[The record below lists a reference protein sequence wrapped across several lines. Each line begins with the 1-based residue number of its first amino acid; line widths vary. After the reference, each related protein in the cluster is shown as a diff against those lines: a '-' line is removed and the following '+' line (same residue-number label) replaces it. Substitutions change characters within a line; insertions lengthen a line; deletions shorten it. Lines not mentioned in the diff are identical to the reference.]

1 MTNNASE
8 ATIDQAIPATNGKVA
23 TPILEASAV
32 TMAFGGVRALSEVS
46 VSFAAGEICG
56 LIGPNGAGKTTL
68 FDCLTGIRRPTSG
81 SIRYGG
87 EEVTCRSATWFA
99 RQGMRRTFQRQQIFG
114 WLPVEDNV
122 LVALEWRGGGGGLA
136 ADLLS
141 LPSRRSRERERRA
154 RVDEVLERCG
164 LEALRL
170 EPAANLPIGQARMVE
185 LARAVEAR
193 GASAGFTR
201 LVAPALVAQR
211 LRNDLWVSA
220 ELAREA
226 AAVLEGRTDA
236 SVQLRALLRFLD
248 YFQDGSYQL
257 LRYGDLEAVDRFL
270 SIAGEAAQ
278 SLDGPLARSRL
289 GEDCALFGD
298 SAEALFLRIGRRS
311 EITGRRFDRAHAEAV
326 LDRFRAG

>member
-1 MTNNASE
+1 MTNNTSG
-8 ATIDQAIPATNGKVA
+8 ATVDQTIPATNGKVA
-23 TPILEASAV
+23 TPILEASGV
-32 TMAFGGVRALSEVS
+32 TMAFGGVRALSDVS

-87 EEVTCRSATWFA
+87 EEVTGRSATWFA

-154 RVDEVLERCG
+154 RVDEVLELCG
-164 LEALRL
+164 LETLRL

-185 LARAVEAR
+185 LARAVVDRPKVLLLDEPTS
-193 GASAGFTR
+193 GLEESEVEN
-201 LVAPALVAQR
+201 L
-211 LRNDLWVSA
+211 
-220 ELAREA
+220 
-226 AAVLEGRTDA
+226 AAVVRRLCEEDECAVVLVEHDVGFVMRECHRVVVLNLGCIIANDVPEVVRADA
-236 SVQLRALLRFLD
+236 AVRAA
-248 YFQDGSYQL
+248 Y
-257 LRYGDLEAVDRFL
+257 
-270 SIAGEAAQ
+270 
-278 SLDGPLARSRL
+278 L
-289 GEDCALFGD
+289 G
-298 SAEALFLRIGRRS
+298 
-311 EITGRRFDRAHAEAV
+311 
-326 LDRFRAG
+326 

>member
-8 ATIDQAIPATNGKVA
+8 ATLDQTIPATNGKVA

-87 EEVTCRSATWFA
+87 EEVTGRSATWFA

-185 LARAVEAR
+185 LARAVVDRPKVLLLDEPTSGLEESEVENLAVVVR
-193 GASAGFTR
+193 RLCEEDGCAVVLVEHDVGFVMR
-201 LVAPALVAQR
+201 ECHRVVVLNLGSIIA
-211 LRNDLWVSA
+211 NDVPEVVRA
-220 ELAREA
+220 D
-226 AAVLEGRTDA
+226 AAV
-236 SVQLRALLRFLD
+236 RAA
-248 YFQDGSYQL
+248 Y
-257 LRYGDLEAVDRFL
+257 
-270 SIAGEAAQ
+270 
-278 SLDGPLARSRL
+278 L
-289 GEDCALFGD
+289 G
-298 SAEALFLRIGRRS
+298 
-311 EITGRRFDRAHAEAV
+311 
-326 LDRFRAG
+326 

>member
-8 ATIDQAIPATNGKVA
+8 ATVDQTIPASNGKVA
-23 TPILEASAV
+23 IPILEARTV

-87 EEVTCRSATWFA
+87 EEVTGRSATWFA

-185 LARAVEAR
+185 LARAV
-193 GASAGFTR
+193 
-201 LVAPALVAQR
+201 
-211 LRNDLWVSA
+211 
-220 ELAREA
+220 
-226 AAVLEGRTDA
+226 
-236 SVQLRALLRFLD
+236 
-248 YFQDGSYQL
+248 
-257 LRYGDLEAVDRFL
+257 VDRPKVLLLDEPTSGLEESEVENLAVVVRRLCEEEECAVVLVEHDVGFVMRECHRVVVL
-270 SIAGEAAQ
+270 NLGCVIANDVPEVVRADPAVRAAY
-278 SLDGPLARSRL
+278 L
-289 GEDCALFGD
+289 G
-298 SAEALFLRIGRRS
+298 
-311 EITGRRFDRAHAEAV
+311 
-326 LDRFRAG
+326 

>member
-1 MTNNASE
+1 MTNGAS
-8 ATIDQAIPATNGKVA
+8 QAMVTEGGPASNGRVA
-23 TPILEASAV
+23 PPPILEAETL

-68 FDCLTGIRRPTSG
+68 FDCLTGVRRPTSG
-81 SIRYGG
+81 SIRYCG
-87 EEVTCRSATWFA
+87 EEVTGRSATWFA

-141 LPSRRSRERERRA
+141 LPTRRSRERERRA

-185 LARAVEAR
+185 LARAVVDRPKVLLLDEPTSGLEEAEAENLAVVVR
-193 GASAGFTR
+193 RLCEEEGCAVVLVEHDVGFVMR
-201 LVAPALVAQR
+201 ECHRVVVLNLGSIIANDVPDVVRADPAV
-211 LRNDLWVSA
+211 
-220 ELAREA
+220 REA
-226 AAVLEGRTDA
+226 
-236 SVQLRALLRFLD
+236 
-248 YFQDGSYQL
+248 Y
-257 LRYGDLEAVDRFL
+257 
-270 SIAGEAAQ
+270 
-278 SLDGPLARSRL
+278 L
-289 GEDCALFGD
+289 G
-298 SAEALFLRIGRRS
+298 
-311 EITGRRFDRAHAEAV
+311 
-326 LDRFRAG
+326 

>member
-1 MTNNASE
+1 MTNGANESVVNQGGPAS
-8 ATIDQAIPATNGKVA
+8 NGKVA
-23 TPILEASAV
+23 SPILEAQAV

-87 EEVTCRSATWFA
+87 EEVTGRSATWFA

-136 ADLLS
+136 ADLLA
-141 LPSRRSRERERRA
+141 LPSRGGPGAGRGSRERERRD
-154 RVDEVLERCG
+154 RVDEVLARCG

-185 LARAVEAR
+185 LARAVVDRPKVLLLDEPTSGLEESEVENLAIVVR
-193 GASAGFTR
+193 RLCEEDGCAVVLVEHDVGFVMR
-201 LVAPALVAQR
+201 ECNRVVVLNLGSLIANDVPEVVRADPAV
-211 LRNDLWVSA
+211 
-220 ELAREA
+220 REA
-226 AAVLEGRTDA
+226 
-236 SVQLRALLRFLD
+236 
-248 YFQDGSYQL
+248 Y
-257 LRYGDLEAVDRFL
+257 
-270 SIAGEAAQ
+270 
-278 SLDGPLARSRL
+278 L
-289 GEDCALFGD
+289 G
-298 SAEALFLRIGRRS
+298 
-311 EITGRRFDRAHAEAV
+311 
-326 LDRFRAG
+326 

>member
-8 ATIDQAIPATNGKVA
+8 ATLDQTIPATNGKVA
-23 TPILEASAV
+23 IPILEASAV

-87 EEVTCRSATWFA
+87 EEVTGRSATWFA

-141 LPSRRSRERERRA
+141 LPSRRSRERGRRA

-185 LARAVEAR
+185 LARAVVDRPKVLLLDEPTSGLEESEVENLAVVVR
-193 GASAGFTR
+193 RLCEEDGCAVVLVEHDVGFVMR
-201 LVAPALVAQR
+201 ECHRVVVLNLGCVIA
-211 LRNDLWVSA
+211 NDVPEVVRA
-220 ELAREA
+220 D
-226 AAVLEGRTDA
+226 AAV
-236 SVQLRALLRFLD
+236 RAA
-248 YFQDGSYQL
+248 Y
-257 LRYGDLEAVDRFL
+257 
-270 SIAGEAAQ
+270 
-278 SLDGPLARSRL
+278 L
-289 GEDCALFGD
+289 G
-298 SAEALFLRIGRRS
+298 
-311 EITGRRFDRAHAEAV
+311 
-326 LDRFRAG
+326 

>member
-1 MTNNASE
+1 
-8 ATIDQAIPATNGKVA
+8 
-23 TPILEASAV
+23 
-32 TMAFGGVRALSEVS
+32 
-46 VSFAAGEICG
+46 
-56 LIGPNGAGKTTL
+56 
-68 FDCLTGIRRPTSG
+68 
-81 SIRYGG
+81 
-87 EEVTCRSATWFA
+87 
-99 RQGMRRTFQRQQIFG
+99 
-114 WLPVEDNV
+114 
-122 LVALEWRGGGGGLA
+122 
-136 ADLLS
+136 
-141 LPSRRSRERERRA
+141 
-154 RVDEVLERCG
+154 
-164 LEALRL
+164 
-170 EPAANLPIGQARMVE
+170 
-185 LARAVEAR
+185 
-193 GASAGFTR
+193 
-201 LVAPALVAQR
+201 
-211 LRNDLWVSA
+211 LWVSA

>member
-1 MTNNASE
+1 MTDGAH
-8 ATIDQAIPATNGKVA
+8 QAMVTEGGPTSNGKVA
-23 TPILEASAV
+23 SPILEAETL

-68 FDCLTGIRRPTSG
+68 FDCLTGVRRPSSG
-81 SIRYGG
+81 SIRYCG
-87 EEVTCRSATWFA
+87 EEVTGRSATWFA

-141 LPSRRSRERERRA
+141 LPTRRTRERERRA

-185 LARAVEAR
+185 LARAVVDRPKVLLLDEPTSGLEEAEVENLAIVVR
-193 GASAGFTR
+193 RLCEEDGCAVVLVEHDVGFVMR
-201 LVAPALVAQR
+201 ECHRVVVLNLGSIIANDVPEVVRADPAV
-211 LRNDLWVSA
+211 
-220 ELAREA
+220 REA
-226 AAVLEGRTDA
+226 
-236 SVQLRALLRFLD
+236 
-248 YFQDGSYQL
+248 Y
-257 LRYGDLEAVDRFL
+257 
-270 SIAGEAAQ
+270 
-278 SLDGPLARSRL
+278 L
-289 GEDCALFGD
+289 G
-298 SAEALFLRIGRRS
+298 
-311 EITGRRFDRAHAEAV
+311 
-326 LDRFRAG
+326 

>member
-8 ATIDQAIPATNGKVA
+8 MTVDQTVPVSNGKVA
-23 TPILEASAV
+23 NPILEARTV

-87 EEVTCRSATWFA
+87 EEVTGRSATWFA

-185 LARAVEAR
+185 LARAVVDRPKVLLLDEPTSGLEESEVENLAIVVR
-193 GASAGFTR
+193 RLCEEEGCAVVLVEHDVGFVMR
-201 LVAPALVAQR
+201 ECHRVVVLNLGCVIA
-211 LRNDLWVSA
+211 NDVPEVVRA
-220 ELAREA
+220 D
-226 AAVLEGRTDA
+226 AAV
-236 SVQLRALLRFLD
+236 RAA
-248 YFQDGSYQL
+248 Y
-257 LRYGDLEAVDRFL
+257 
-270 SIAGEAAQ
+270 
-278 SLDGPLARSRL
+278 L
-289 GEDCALFGD
+289 G
-298 SAEALFLRIGRRS
+298 
-311 EITGRRFDRAHAEAV
+311 
-326 LDRFRAG
+326 

>member
-8 ATIDQAIPATNGKVA
+8 ATVDQTIPASNGKVA
-23 TPILEASAV
+23 TPILEARTV

-46 VSFAAGEICG
+46 ISFAAGEICG

-81 SIRYGG
+81 SIRYDG
-87 EEVTCRSATWFA
+87 EDVTGRSATWFA

-164 LEALRL
+164 LEGLRL

-185 LARAVEAR
+185 LARAVVDRPKVLLLDEPTS
-193 GASAGFTR
+193 GLEESEVEN
-201 LVAPALVAQR
+201 LALVVRR
-211 LRNDLWVSA
+211 LCEEEECAVVLVEHDVGFVMRECHRVVVLNLGCVIANDVPEVVRA
-220 ELAREA
+220 DPAVREA
-226 AAVLEGRTDA
+226 
-236 SVQLRALLRFLD
+236 
-248 YFQDGSYQL
+248 Y
-257 LRYGDLEAVDRFL
+257 
-270 SIAGEAAQ
+270 
-278 SLDGPLARSRL
+278 L
-289 GEDCALFGD
+289 G
-298 SAEALFLRIGRRS
+298 
-311 EITGRRFDRAHAEAV
+311 
-326 LDRFRAG
+326 

>member
-8 ATIDQAIPATNGKVA
+8 TTVDQTIPASNGKVA
-23 TPILEASAV
+23 TPILEARAV

-81 SIRYGG
+81 SIHYGG
-87 EEVTCRSATWFA
+87 EEVTGRSATWFA

-185 LARAVEAR
+185 LARAV
-193 GASAGFTR
+193 
-201 LVAPALVAQR
+201 
-211 LRNDLWVSA
+211 
-220 ELAREA
+220 
-226 AAVLEGRTDA
+226 
-236 SVQLRALLRFLD
+236 
-248 YFQDGSYQL
+248 
-257 LRYGDLEAVDRFL
+257 VDRPKVLLLDEPTSGLEESEVENLAIVVRRLCEEEECAVVLVEHDVGFVMRECHRVVVL
-270 SIAGEAAQ
+270 NLGCVIANDVPEVVRADPAVRAAY
-278 SLDGPLARSRL
+278 L
-289 GEDCALFGD
+289 G
-298 SAEALFLRIGRRS
+298 
-311 EITGRRFDRAHAEAV
+311 
-326 LDRFRAG
+326 